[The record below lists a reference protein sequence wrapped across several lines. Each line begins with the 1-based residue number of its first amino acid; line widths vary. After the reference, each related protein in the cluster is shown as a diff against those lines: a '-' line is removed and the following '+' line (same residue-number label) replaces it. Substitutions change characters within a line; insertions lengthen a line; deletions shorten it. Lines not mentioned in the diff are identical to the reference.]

1 MKTTVDSLYRF
12 VDDYARQSP
21 ISPAV
26 TDESVSYSYAEL
38 SLLSNYFAHQIQ
50 NTGMIP
56 GEHIGLLYDRSA
68 QSIVL
73 MLSIMKAGGVY
84 IPLNRDMPTERL
96 SAMLHSADITT
107 VIAPDH
113 PALLINNEVT
123 TLGVIDPTSLDS
135 TYSERPNDVAY
146 AIFTSGSTGTPKL
159 ALLTH
164 SAVSHVMIALTE
176 RYYIEHSDRVL
187 QFANLSFDGS
197 ISEIFGAFIAGAELV
212 IPNEEVALSI
222 GKLSEYMYSKAVTVA
237 VLPPSL
243 LTHLP
248 LDYTKLKTVVV
259 AGEPCPSSLARRITK
274 IVPHFINAYGPTECA
289 ICVSTYEVPKDF
301 DEDNTPIG
309 EPLPGIVIDIIGDT
323 DAIVTNGSTG
333 ELYVGGPSL
342 FSGYY
347 NNSEKTAGALIRNL
361 AGELRY
367 KTGDYVYKKANTLV
381 YVSRADDY
389 LKINGIRISPLE
401 IEEVIQRFDHK
412 IKEVAVIATENQ
424 DDKRLIA
431 FYASDQQFTS
441 GAITAFAKDHLPA
454 YAIPHQ
460 FIHLPKLPLTSN
472 QKIDKHAL
480 LAQISTEEIIDAA
493 TFMQSAWQSIL
504 HTKIDRT
511 THFFFAGGDS
521 LKAMRLIAKVEQKL
535 GIDLNFSDLFHHPIF
550 DDFSSYVD
558 SKSSSTTT
566 ETYNPAILT
575 AYETMIWSASAHA
588 GNPAAYTLTEVL
600 TPDFEV
606 DTSRLKRAALSL
618 SKVFTAPSHQYIL
631 GTKGLQKQKSD
642 TGIEYIARGAIT
654 QMDFDTLTTALAN
667 TGIDLANDP
676 LITLHFCVV
685 DEHPYIIIHAH
696 HIVLSASM
704 LCPFI
709 EALWQQYNDTSTAE
723 REQAPKHFTDND
735 SIFWQQAYDTHTDY
749 VQLPW
754 IGIRP
759 PKPKNN
765 GQTYTTTL
773 SVSINDFVAKLGI
786 TKFVFYRSIFALMLH
801 KISGQNR
808 FYIGSSVDMRSSD
821 LLGAQPALLN
831 TLPLISLF
839 EDTGETFAKFAQQA
853 QQTIRT
859 ALEHR
864 FMPLHDIIKLHPFE
878 QDRLIGPFNVL
889 FDYID
894 KPRSHIIP
902 GLGALQNTQIFNAT
916 AKYDITLTVEESD
929 DTKLYW
935 EYDSELLDEQTVH
948 QFAEIFA
955 HLCDVVLKDADA
967 PIERIPLLSDANE
980 QTMRAIGQGDI
991 HARSEA
997 SFYQRFVNT
1006 AADTPDAIAV
1016 IQNSNNTSY
1025 RDLQYLVDHYS
1036 ITLAE
1041 QALPYESP
1049 VGVFMDRSVEMVA
1062 IIIALWRLGY
1072 AYVPIETSLPVH
1084 RIEAMVTATRMPLI
1098 ITKSSLRSKLPQ
1110 HFDIHIIDEKYLPN
1124 TSKISK
1130 IKISQSTLAYI
1141 IFTSGST
1148 GTPKG
1153 VMIEHAGMINHTDGM
1168 IEYFKLDNSSTI
1180 AQTASHSFDISV
1192 WQLTTVLL
1200 VGGTIAIYSKDE
1212 QADINTFTL
1221 QLQRDKVTILEFVP
1235 SYTTVLLE
1243 HIEDTH
1249 SQQRLAGIAA
1259 LISTGENISWR
1270 IIESWFRVTPNGL
1283 LVNAYGPAEAS
1294 DDTNLFTFQNDQK
1307 SDRRGLPVGSPLANI
1322 NVYVLNETLH
1332 PQPIGIQGEIYIAG
1346 IAVGRGYINDLDR
1359 TKQSFITHPRT
1370 GERMYKTGD
1379 IGYWSSDNQLMYT
1392 GRSDF
1397 QIKIRGFRVELEEIE
1412 SHIGRYPNI
1421 TSVAVVVAERNNSK
1435 QLHAYVTAN
1444 IQIDPDTVLAYLRN
1458 QLPDYMLPS
1467 TIIQMSALPLN
1478 NSGKVD
1484 RHLLANK
1491 ERLRFKE
1498 IATIALTESEVIVVT
1513 VWRDVFNL
1521 DHVTIDDDYY
1531 VLGGDS
1537 ITSFRVYA
1545 KLNSMGYGVILQ
1557 DILANPILK
1566 DFAKTIHKKYTPAQN
1581 APLLDTPFSLTPIQ
1595 SRLLSKG
1602 NPREVMS
1609 QNVFV
1614 NGSWDTTRLNQA
1626 VQTAVK
1632 NQGVFSLSFNQTNQ
1646 KFEDSYKVEGTYT
1659 FTQSS
1664 IDEDAAFQHLNEQLQ
1679 EGALFAYGARGS
1691 SRETTTLFISANHLV
1706 IDVISWSILLSA
1718 IRDAYDNTE
1727 VAQTDYSYGSWAQAL
1742 QQFENPS
1749 TKTIQ
1754 YWRTILEKTM
1764 PATQLLEQHFRR
1776 EAPKVRLYN
1785 NHVSLSETTIT
1796 EVSAYTAVLQ
1806 AITQIFNLNQPG
1818 ILVETHGRYGDVLGV
1833 NISQTIGWFT
1843 HLLPIT
1849 GTTPSEIE
1857 NIIRTDDKTK
1867 LSYGIAAQR
1876 QLLNQ
1881 ADEPTII
1888 VNYLGKL
1895 TANEFSMVHNRHE
1908 VPISTELMECIIYY
1922 NDTAIHVELVLY
1934 ATPVDESLLQ
1944 KLMTHI
1950 MTSLTTQRTSLDN
1963 DRMQAILRRI
1973 GGSHG

>member
-1 MKTTVDSLYRF
+1 MKTTVDPLYRF

-21 ISPAV
+21 THPAM
-26 TDESVSYSYAEL
+26 TDEFVSYSYAEL
-38 SLLSNYFAHQIQ
+38 SRLSNYFAHQIQ
-50 NTGMIP
+50 NIGMTT

-73 MLSIMKAGGVY
+73 MLAIMKAGGVY
-84 IPLNRDMPTERL
+84 VPLNREMPAERL
-96 SAMLHSADITT
+96 SAMLRSADITT
-107 VIAPDH
+107 VIAPDN
-113 PALLINNEVT
+113 PSLLIDNKIT
-123 TLGVIDPTSLDS
+123 TMSATDPSSITD
-135 TYSERPNDVAY
+135 TYPEEPNDVAY

-164 SAVSHVMIALTE
+164 NAVSHVMVSLAQ
-176 RYYIEHSDRVL
+176 RYHIESSDRVL

-212 IPNEEVALSI
+212 IPNEEVAESI
-222 GKLSEYMYSKAVTVA
+222 GKLSQYIHGTVVTVA
-237 VLPPSL
+237 ILPPSL
-243 LTHLP
+243 LAHLP
-248 LDYTKLKTVVV
+248 LDYTNLKTIVV
-259 AGEPCPSSLARRITK
+259 AGEPCPPRLAKRMTK
-274 IVPHFINAYGPTECA
+274 LVPHFINAYGPTECA

-309 EPLPGIVIDIIGDT
+309 EPLPGIVIDIIDDT
-323 DAIVTNGSTG
+323 GAVVTNGDTG

-347 NNSEKTAGALIRNL
+347 NDSEKTAGALIQNL
-361 AGELRY
+361 AGDQRY

-381 YVSRADDY
+381 YVSRSDDY

-401 IEEVIQRFDHK
+401 IEEVIQRFDHN
-412 IKEVAVIATENQ
+412 IKGVAAVATENQ

-431 FYASDQQFTS
+431 FYESDQIFTPD
-441 GAITAFAKDHLPA
+441 AITTFAKDHLPA
-454 YAIPHQ
+454 YAVPHQ
-460 FIHLPKLPLTSN
+460 FIHLSKLPLNTN
-472 QKIDKHAL
+472 QKIDKRAL
-480 LAQISTEEIIDAA
+480 LAQIPTEKIINAT
-493 TFMQSAWQSIL
+493 TFMQSTWQSIL
-504 HTKIDRT
+504 HTNIDLT

-521 LKAMRLIAKVEQKL
+521 LKAMRLIATVEQKL
-535 GIDLNFSDLFHHPIF
+535 GIDLNLSDLFNHPVF
-550 DDFSSYVD
+550 DDFSAYVD
-558 SKSSSTTT
+558 SKPSSKT
-566 ETYNPAILT
+566 ETYDPEILT
-575 AYETMIWSASAHA
+575 AYETMLWSASAHA

-600 TPDFEV
+600 TPEFEV
-606 DTSRLKRAALSL
+606 DGSRLKHATSLL
-618 SKVFTAPSHQYIL
+618 SKAFTAPSHRYIL
-631 GTKGLQKQKSD
+631 GNNGLQKQKSD
-642 TGIEYIARGAIT
+642 TGIKYIAHGEVT
-654 QMDFDTLTTALAN
+654 QIDFDTLTTTLAN
-667 TGIDLANDP
+667 TGIDVANDP
-676 LITLHFCVV
+676 LITLHFCTV

-704 LCPFI
+704 LHPFI
-709 EALWQQYNDTSTAE
+709 KALWQHYNDTAVTGS
-723 REQAPKHFTDND
+723 EQTPKHFTRED
-735 SIFWQQAYDTHTDY
+735 SIFWQQAYDTHTNY

-765 GQTYTTTL
+765 GQTYITTL
-773 SVSINDFVAKLGI
+773 ALPTDDIVTTLGI
-786 TKFVFYRSIFALMLH
+786 TKFVFYRSIFALLLH
-801 KISGQNR
+801 KISGQSR
-808 FYIGSSVDMRSSD
+808 FYIGSSVDVRSSD
-821 LLGAQPALLN
+821 FLGAQPALLN
-831 TLPLISLF
+831 TLPLISLLQ
-839 EDTGETFAKFAQQA
+839 DTGETFAEFAQQA
-853 QQTIRT
+853 QQTVRT
-859 ALEHR
+859 ALEHC

-894 KPRSHIIP
+894 KPHSHNVS
-902 GLGALQNTQIFNAT
+902 GLGILQNTQIFNAT

-935 EYDSELLDEQTVH
+935 EYDTELLDEQTVQ

-955 HLCDVVLKDADA
+955 HLCEVILKDADI
-967 PIERIPLLSDANE
+967 PIASIPILSEATE
-980 QTMRAIGQGDI
+980 HTMHLTGQGEVR
-991 HARSEA
+991 ARSVT

-1006 AADTPDAIAV
+1006 AIDNPDATAV
-1016 IQNSNNTSY
+1016 TQNGNNTSY

-1036 ITLAE
+1036 IILAE
-1041 QALPYESP
+1041 QTLSYESP

-1062 IIIALWRLGY
+1062 IIVALWRLGY

-1084 RIEAMVTATRMPLI
+1084 RIDAMVTATRMPLI
-1098 ITKSSLRSKLPQ
+1098 MTKSSLRSKLPQ
-1110 HFDIHIIDEKYLPN
+1110 HIDTHIIDETYLPQK
-1124 TSKISK
+1124 TEIPSIEVSP
-1130 IKISQSTLAYI
+1130 STLAYI

-1168 IEYFKLDNSSTI
+1168 IEYFNLDINSTI

-1192 WQLTTVLL
+1192 WQLTTLL
-1200 VGGTIAIYSKDE
+1200 LAGGTIAIYSKDE
-1212 QADINTFTL
+1212 QADLHAFTL

-1243 HIEDTH
+1243 HVEETH
-1249 SQQRLAGIAA
+1249 SEQRLAGIAA

-1270 IIESWFRVTPNGL
+1270 IVESWFRIAPNGL

-1294 DDTNLFTFQNDQK
+1294 DDTNLFTFQNNQT
-1307 SDRRGLPVGSPLANI
+1307 SDRRGLPVGSPLTNI
-1322 NVYVLNETLH
+1322 NVYVLSESLH
-1332 PQPIGIQGEIYIAG
+1332 PQPVGVQGEIYIAG
-1346 IAVGRGYINDLDR
+1346 IAVGRGYINDPDR
-1359 TKQSFITHPRT
+1359 TKQAFITHPHT

-1435 QLHAYVTAN
+1435 QLHAYATAD
-1444 IQIDPDTVLAYLRN
+1444 IRIDPETVLAYLRN
-1458 QLPDYMLPS
+1458 QLPDYMVPS
-1467 TIIQMSALPLN
+1467 TIIQLSALPLN

-1498 IATIALTESEVIVVT
+1498 TATTALTESEIIAMT

-1521 DHVTIDDDYY
+1521 DHVTVDDDYY

-1537 ITSFRVYA
+1537 ITSFRIYA
-1545 KLNSMGYGVILQ
+1545 KLNSLGYGVILQ

-1566 DFAKTIHKKYTPAQN
+1566 DFAKTIHQKLAPSLT

-1595 SRLLSKG
+1595 SRLLSKSTQH
-1602 NPREVMS
+1602 EVMA
-1609 QNVFV
+1609 QNIFV
-1614 NGSWDTTRLNQA
+1614 TGNWDTTRLDQA
-1626 VQTAVK
+1626 VQTAIK
-1632 NQGVFSLSFNQTNQ
+1632 NQAVFSLSFSQTNQ
-1646 KFEDSYKVEGTYT
+1646 KFEDTYKMQSTYT
-1659 FTQSS
+1659 FTQPS
-1664 IDEDAAFQHLNEQLQ
+1664 IDEDTAFRQLNEQLK

-1691 SRETTTLFISANHLV
+1691 LSETTTLFISANHLA
-1706 IDVISWSILLSA
+1706 IDIVSWSILLSA
-1718 IRDAYDNTE
+1718 IENAYNKTE
-1727 VAQTDYSYGSWAQAL
+1727 VTQTDYSYGSWAQAL
-1742 QQFENPS
+1742 QQFDNPS
-1749 TKTIQ
+1749 METIR
-1754 YWRTILEKTM
+1754 YWRTILEKTI
-1764 PATQLLEQHFRR
+1764 PATQLLGQQFSR
-1776 EAPKVRLYN
+1776 EIPKVQFYN
-1785 NHVSLSETTIT
+1785 HHIPLDASAVT
-1796 EVSAYTAVLQ
+1796 EAAAYNAVLQ
-1806 AITQIFNLNQPG
+1806 AIAHVFALDQPG

-1833 NISQTIGWFT
+1833 DISQTVGWFT

-1857 NIIRTDDKTK
+1857 SIIRTDDKTK

-1876 QLLNQ
+1876 QLLNLT
-1881 ADEPTII
+1881 DEPTFI

-1895 TANEFSMVHNRHE
+1895 PANEFSMVHSRRE
-1908 VPISTELMECIIYY
+1908 VPINNELMECIIYY
-1922 NDTAIHVELVLY
+1922 DDTTIYVELILY
-1934 ATPVDESLLQ
+1934 ATPADESVVQ

-1950 MTSLTTQRTSLDN
+1950 ITSLTTHQTSLDN
-1963 DRMQAILRRI
+1963 DRLQAILRRI